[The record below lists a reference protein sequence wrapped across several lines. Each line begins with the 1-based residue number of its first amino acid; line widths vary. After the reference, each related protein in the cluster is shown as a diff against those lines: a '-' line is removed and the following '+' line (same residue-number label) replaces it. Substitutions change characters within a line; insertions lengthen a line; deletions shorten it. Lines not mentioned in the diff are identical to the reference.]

1 MKKNRLDVS
10 VELFGGRDKGDLFE
24 AAFARKL
31 LLLPSPGGEF
41 HRNAG

>member
-24 AAFARKL
+24 AAFAKKL